1 MTSMTLHLK
10 LPQKFPA
17 GRSFNDDRGTSS
29 LRGDE
34 HITSIQNSRNAM
46 PAGFF
51 GSRKKSSEGK
61 TTSWIP
67 KPEFKEIFF
76 FWGGGWFP
84 LLFTTVWWNSGKMT
98 IVWIFLNLN
107 SIGDFLRDGFSPT
120 KCLGFV
126 GISY

>member
-1 MTSMTLHLK
+1 MTLHLK

-67 KPEFKEIFF
+67 KPDFKEIFF
-76 FWGGGWFP
+76 WGGVGFP
-84 LLFTTVWWNSGKMT
+84 YCLPLFGGIQAKWQL
-98 IVWIFLNLN
+98 F
-107 SIGDFLRDGFSPT
+107 GF
-120 KCLGFV
+120 F
-126 GISY
+126 

>member
-1 MTSMTLHLK
+1 MTLHLK

-67 KPEFKEIFF
+67 KPEFHWRFF
-76 FWGGGWFP
+76 LGGGSVS
-84 LLFTTVWWNSGKMT
+84 LTVYHCLVEFRQNDNF
-98 IVWIFLNLN
+98 WISLNLN
-107 SIGDFLRDGFSPT
+107 SIGDFLRDGFSST